1 MPGPRGLTLRRP
13 RAGIRGV
20 LGHTVRAARVVAG
33 GLLLAVG
40 TVLAIPGVPGPGI
53 LLMVAGLGVLGGE
66 FEWAER
72 LNLRLR
78 SSLHRLWG
86 RSR

>member
-1 MPGPRGLTLRRP
+1 LTLRRTH
-13 RAGIRGV
+13 AGIHGV
-20 LGHTVRAARVVAG
+20 LTHTVRVARVVGG

-40 TVLAIPGVPGPGI
+40 GVLAVPGVPGPGV
-53 LLMVAGLGVLGGE
+53 LLVIAGLGVLGGE

-72 LNLRLR
+72 LNRR
-78 SSLHRLWG
+78 VRDSLHRLWG

>member
-1 MPGPRGLTLRRP
+1 MPESPGLTLRRTH
-13 RAGIRGV
+13 AGIGAV
-20 LGHTVRAARVVAG
+20 LGHGVRAARVVGG

-40 TVLAIPGVPGPGI
+40 VVLAVPGVPGPGV
-53 LLMVAGLGVLGGE
+53 LLVVAGLGVLGGE
-66 FEWAER
+66 YEWAQR

-78 SSLHRLWG
+78 DSFNRLWG